1 MEEGLK
7 LANTNSKSQP
17 IIKSNIRTQNEK
29 VRRVQKNT
37 EKPIIIQ
44 NSLVKNESL
53 VRSEFLSP
61 SFLEKQA
68 DEFEDLREED
78 ITLTQRKTVRK
89 EITEHDKSL
98 LGYSIF

>member
-1 MEEGLK
+1 MK
-7 LANTNSKSQP
+7 LANNNSKSQS

-29 VRRVQKNT
+29 VRRVQKNI
-37 EKPIIIQ
+37 EKPIIP

-53 VRSEFLSP
+53 IRTEFLSP
-61 SFLEKQA
+61 TFLEKQA
-68 DEFEDLREED
+68 EEFEDLPEED

-98 LGYSIF
+98 LGS